1 MSAKEPTASVAF
13 SRDVEDRWK
22 IKGRSHI
29 WQQAT
34 ERLYSEALS
43 GNWLLVSIDGCWK
56 EEALTSLFQSSHPHR
71 VLSQRG
77 PSLKT
82 DGTKIHI
89 YFTGRSSGQ

>member
-34 ERLYSEALS
+34 ERLYSEAVS
-43 GNWLLVSIDGCWK
+43 GNWLPVSIDGCWK
-56 EEALTSLFQSSHPHR
+56 EEELTSLFQSSHPHC

-82 DGTKIHI
+82 HGTKIRI